1 LLRSCV
7 KLADDMGSDVGLRLR
22 GGGIIWRDWGMLE
35 GEGMSPRYDGWP
47 VGRGGGMN
55 LMQAL

>member
-1 LLRSCV
+1 M

-35 GEGMSPRYDGWP
+35 GEGMSPRCDGWP
-47 VGRGGGMN
+47 VQSNRTGS
-55 LMQAL
+55 LHVSDI